1 MDDSQEQ
8 NRRVSERQ
16 EAVIVVALDH
26 DGQFGVTRDVSET
39 GLLIATRC
47 KYSVGDEIEL
57 TIHQPS
63 GPLEANG
70 TVIRVEEPPP
80 PAEWRYRIAVRIDI
94 RLPDEA
100 ITAGAH
106 AATMLMPKK

>member
-1 MDDSQEQ
+1 M
-8 NRRVSERQ
+8 
-16 EAVIVVALDH
+16 VALDH

-47 KYSVGDEIEL
+47 RYSAGDEIEL
-57 TIHQPS
+57 TIHQPA
-63 GPLEANG
+63 GPPLRAKG

-100 ITAGAH
+100 IAAGAQ
-106 AATMLMPKK
+106 AATKLMPKK

>member
-1 MDDSQEQ
+1 MGSPDS
-8 NRRVSERQ
+8 NRRGAERQ

-26 DGQFGVTRDVSET
+26 DGQFGVTRDVSES

-47 KYSVGDEIEL
+47 KFSVGDEIEL

-63 GPLEANG
+63 GPIEANG
-70 TVIRVEEPPP
+70 TVIRVEDTPP

-94 RLPDEA
+94 TLPEDA
-100 ITAGAH
+100 IAAGAQ
-106 AATMLMPKK
+106 AATKLLPKK